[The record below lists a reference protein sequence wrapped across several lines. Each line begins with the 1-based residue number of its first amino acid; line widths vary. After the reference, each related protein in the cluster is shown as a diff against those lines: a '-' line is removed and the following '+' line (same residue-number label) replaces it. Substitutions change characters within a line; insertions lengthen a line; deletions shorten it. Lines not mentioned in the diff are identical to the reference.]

1 MSLTFTNI
9 YIYENKFTEIILSV
23 VSIEQRLREMQKK
36 LSEIA
41 EIPKILSST
50 LETVSQTFD
59 KIVKPEGSEHENEN
73 DTCSEIDSLDSLD
86 YDDESDEHFD
96 NEPEETPE
104 SDYVS
109 VSSEEVSN
117 YCYTFRLNW
126 CNVPEVKIDPT
137 PEEKEKLEKQEKLSK
152 VEKSW
157 PWADR
162 EKIIYKLVYILN
174 SMYILSMEFL

>member
-1 MSLTFTNI
+1 M
-9 YIYENKFTEIILSV
+9 
-23 VSIEQRLREMQKK
+23 QRK

-41 EIPKILSST
+41 EIPKILSNT

-59 KIVKPEGSEHENEN
+59 KLVKPASNEDDEN

-86 YDDESDEHFD
+86 YDDESDERSED
-96 NEPEETPE
+96 DPGETPE

-109 VSSEEVSN
+109 DPSEEVSN

-126 CNVPEVKIDPT
+126 CNVPEVKIDPI
-137 PEEKEKLEKQEKLSK
+137 PEEKEKTEKQEKLEK

-162 EKIIYKLVYILN
+162 EKIIYKFVNTFHL
-174 SMYILSMEFL
+174 EFQFIAYF

>member
-1 MSLTFTNI
+1 M
-9 YIYENKFTEIILSV
+9 
-23 VSIEQRLREMQKK
+23 QRK

-41 EIPKILSST
+41 EIPKILSTT

-59 KIVKPEGSEHENEN
+59 KLVKPGCEDEVEN

-86 YDDESDEHFD
+86 YDDESDEHFEND
-96 NEPEETPE
+96 PEETPE

-109 VSSEEVSN
+109 DPSEEVSN

-137 PEEKEKLEKQEKLSK
+137 PEEKEKAEKQEKLNK

-162 EKIIYKLVYILN
+162 EKIIYKQSSCHLLDKPMGLVKNRIEQLKEQHMVAFGEQQK
-174 SMYILSMEFL
+174 SRE

>member
-1 MSLTFTNI
+1 M
-9 YIYENKFTEIILSV
+9 
-23 VSIEQRLREMQKK
+23 QRK

-41 EIPKILSST
+41 EIPKILSTT
-50 LETVSQTFD
+50 LESVSQTFD
-59 KIVKPEGSEHENEN
+59 KIVKHSDDEN

-86 YDDESDEHFD
+86 YDDESDELSEND
-96 NEPEETPE
+96 PEETPE

-109 VSSEEVSN
+109 DPSEEVSN

-137 PEEKEKLEKQEKLSK
+137 PEEKEKTEKQEKLSK

-162 EKIIYKLVYILN
+162 EKIIYKFVELFSIEQKFIAYFQAIF
-174 SMYILSMEFL
+174 LSSFG

>member
-1 MSLTFTNI
+1 M
-9 YIYENKFTEIILSV
+9 SV
-23 VSIEQRLREMQKK
+23 VSIEQRLREMQRK

-41 EIPKILSST
+41 EIPKILSTT

-59 KIVKPEGSEHENEN
+59 KIVKPSEDEDEVEN

-86 YDDESDEHFD
+86 YDDESDEPSEND
-96 NEPEETPE
+96 PEEEETPE

-109 VSSEEVSN
+109 DPSEEVSN

-137 PEEKEKLEKQEKLSK
+137 PEEKERAEKQEKLSK

-162 EKIIYKLVYILN
+162 EKIIYKFVEFFSN
-174 SMYILSMEFL
+174 SL